1 MSGSWA
7 EPPRILW
14 ECMREKINSVHVSIQ
29 IQLGAQVE
37 VEECIDS

>member
-1 MSGSWA
+1 MSGRWA

-14 ECMREKINSVHVSIQ
+14 DGICEKSPSVLQIQ

-37 VEECIDS
+37 VEECIDT